1 MSKYKEMS
9 KKKEMCKK
17 RNQHKIKR
25 ENEHWAQY
33 REIYKRKISVQ
44 KNCDKDKKNVI
55 KVKNCA
61 KYKEMSKR

>member
-44 KNCDKDKKNVI
+44 KI
-55 KVKNCA
+55 K
-61 KYKEMSKR
+61 EL